1 MRTEQEVRE
10 RLQRLKKETKSE
22 GPFTQFENI
31 ARVAT
36 QQALKWILEETD
48 NLLTY

>member
-1 MRTEQEVRE
+1 MRTEQEIRE
-10 RLQRLKKETKSE
+10 RLQRLEKERESE
-22 GPFTQFENI
+22 GPFTEYENI
-31 ARVAT
+31 ARKAA